1 MKTRNAVALAMLAGI
16 GMGALG
22 VRVLRAQTKPPVYMI
37 GMVDV
42 SNADGYA
49 KEYLPPAQASI
60 KAHGGVTLAAGPGTV
75 IEGSPP
81 GKRFVI
87 LRWDSLEQLKG
98 WRDSPE
104 YTAAHK
110 NGDEVREFHRRCGPW
125 RQIVDRDASTGFS
138 RSTPRSYLWS
148 IGGTMAA

>member
-1 MKTRNAVALAMLAGI
+1 MKPGYAVALATFAGI

-22 VRVLRAQTKPPVYMI
+22 LHGLQAQTKPPVYMI

-49 KEYLPPAQASI
+49 KEYLPPARASI
-60 KAHGGVTLAAGPGTV
+60 LAHGGVYVAAGPGTV

-81 GKRFVI
+81 GTRFVI

-98 WRDSPE
+98 WRYSPE
-104 YTAAHK
+104 YTATHK
-110 NGDEVREFHRRCGPW
+110 IGEKYAKFDVVAVNGVK
-125 RQIVDRDASTGFS
+125 Q
-138 RSTPRSYLWS
+138 
-148 IGGTMAA
+148 

>member
-1 MKTRNAVALAMLAGI
+1 MKTRNAVAMAVLVGI
-16 GMGALG
+16 GMGTLG
-22 VRVLRAQTKPPVYMI
+22 MHGPRAQTKPPVYMI
-37 GMVDV
+37 GIVDV

-81 GKRFVI
+81 GTRFVI
-87 LRWDSLEQLKG
+87 IRWDSLEQLQG

-104 YTAAHK
+104 YTAAHQLGEK
-110 NGDEVREFHRRCGPW
+110 YAKFTVVAANGVK
-125 RQIVDRDASTGFS
+125 Q
-138 RSTPRSYLWS
+138 
-148 IGGTMAA
+148 

>member
-1 MKTRNAVALAMLAGI
+1 MKTRNAVAMAMLVGI
-16 GMGALG
+16 GMGTLG
-22 VRVLRAQTKPPVYMI
+22 MRGLQAQTKPPVYMI
-37 GMVDV
+37 GIVDV

-81 GKRFVI
+81 GTRFVI
-87 LRWDSLEQLKG
+87 IRWDSLEQLKG

-110 NGDEVREFHRRCGPW
+110 LGEKYAKFTVVAANGVK
-125 RQIVDRDASTGFS
+125 Q
-138 RSTPRSYLWS
+138 
-148 IGGTMAA
+148 

>member
-1 MKTRNAVALAMLAGI
+1 MKTRNAATLAMLAGI

-22 VRVLRAQTKPPVYMI
+22 VHSLQAQPKPPVYMI

-49 KEYLPPAQASI
+49 KEYLPSAGASI

-75 IEGSPP
+75 IEGTPP

-87 LRWDSLEQLKG
+87 LRWDSLEQLMG
-98 WRDSPE
+98 WRNSPE

-110 NGDEVREFHRRCGPW
+110 NGEKYATFTVVAVNGVK
-125 RQIVDRDASTGFS
+125 Q
-138 RSTPRSYLWS
+138 
-148 IGGTMAA
+148 

>member
-1 MKTRNAVALAMLAGI
+1 MLAGI
-16 GMGALG
+16 GMGASGTHGLE
-22 VRVLRAQTKPPVYMI
+22 AQTEPPVYMI

-49 KEYLPPAQASI
+49 KEYPPPARASI
-60 KAHGGVTLAAGPGTV
+60 KAHGGVTLAAGAGTV

-110 NGDEVREFHRRCGPW
+110 NGMKYAKFTVVAVSGVK
-125 RQIVDRDASTGFS
+125 Q
-138 RSTPRSYLWS
+138 
-148 IGGTMAA
+148 

>member
-1 MKTRNAVALAMLAGI
+1 MRTRNALALAMIAGVGI
-16 GMGALG
+16 GAFC
-22 VRVLRAQTKPPVYMI
+22 VRGLQADTQPPVYMI

-49 KEYLPPAQASI
+49 KEYLPPARASI
-60 KAHGGVTLAAGPGTV
+60 KAHGGVTLAAGSGTV

-104 YTAAHK
+104 YVEAHK
-110 NGDEVREFHRRCGPW
+110 NGMKY
-125 RQIVDRDASTGFS
+125 ASFTVVAVPGVK
-138 RSTPRSYLWS
+138 
-148 IGGTMAA
+148 